1 MLLAVLVLCLD
12 YARIMPVLKNYARFF
27 KIMLVENMLQINV
40 FRSNQ
45 RIRKSKFVTFN
56 RRVFS
61 PSLF

>member
-1 MLLAVLVLCLD
+1 MSRYD
-12 YARIMPVLKNYARFF
+12 ARIMPVLKNYARFF

-56 RRVFS
+56 RHVFS
-61 PSLF
+61 PELF